1 MDLNCGCPKVCLRIM
16 GPVGEAGNGAV
27 TDGARSTGF
36 QDFSLK
42 GGMGAALLK
51 TPDKL
56 CAVSR

>member
-1 MDLNCGCPKVCLRIM
+1 M